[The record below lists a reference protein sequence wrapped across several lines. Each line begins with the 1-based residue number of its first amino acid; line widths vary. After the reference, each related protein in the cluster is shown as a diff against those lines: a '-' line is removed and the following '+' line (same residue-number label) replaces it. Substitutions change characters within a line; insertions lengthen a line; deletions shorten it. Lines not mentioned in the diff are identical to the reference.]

1 MKFSASEVVAKV
13 TVTLFNGTD
22 VDVDFRSQSD
32 YQLPIFELI
41 DCPVV
46 TIPRGIEK
54 AAKIT

>member
-1 MKFSASEVVAKV
+1 MKFGASEVVAKV
-13 TVTLFNGTD
+13 TVTLLNGTV
-22 VDVDFRSQSD
+22 VDVDFRSQSN

-46 TIPRGIEK
+46 TIPLGIEE